1 MKADVWRADPE
12 LARKLALYARAGRN
26 RVGGWFLRSDAEI
39 FSAVLFDQTE
49 RQVDGAA
56 LEIGVHHGRSFV
68 PLTLCSS
75 PAEPAIAI
83 DIFDRQELNTVDP
96 SGRGDYAVFR
106 RNIER
111 HGSWSRARLIASSSL
126 ELTPADLGSR
136 LRFASVDGAHWH
148 NAVVSDLRLVEAAAA
163 EDCVIALDDM
173 FNPTFPEVMSGF
185 FDWVGPTPA
194 FHAARSVGGQ
204 GLLLQ
209 AGAQGAI
216 SASLTGEPPSSFN
229 HVKTIDFLGSPVLVL
244 AGFGGRLR
252 PTLARV
258 VYTASPRL
266 HGVLKQLVNGRRPT
280 GSPSPTPLS
289 AEAPA

>member
-1 MKADVWRADPE
+1 MKADVWRADSE

-39 FSAVLFDQTE
+39 FSAILFDQAE

-111 HGSWSRARLIASSSL
+111 HGSWPRARLIASSSL
-126 ELTPADLGSR
+126 ELKPADLGSR

-185 FDWVGPTPA
+185 FDWWGQRPRFTPLA
-194 FHAARSVGGQ
+194 LSAGKAYFCRPAHKARYQRV
-204 GLLLQ
+204 LLANRHLR
-209 AGAQGAI
+209 
-216 SASLTGEPPSSFN
+216 FN

-280 GSPSPTPLS
+280 GSPSPMPLS